1 MGFLRHRSAMCSPF
15 WHDRGMPGTL
25 YVCATPIG
33 NLADASE
40 RLSDVLRSAEIVF
53 AEDTRRTS
61 KLLAH
66 LGVTTSMRSLFVG
79 NERSRIAEL
88 VERLEAGETLAMVS
102 DAGMPTVSDPGAIAI
117 GAAIACGAEVIAI
130 PGPSAVTTAL
140 AASGLGGDRFVF
152 EGFLP
157 RKGIARRTAV
167 DEVAGQERTIVVF
180 SAPSRVDKDLVDLAA
195 ACGADRRIAVCR
207 ELTKLHEEIWRGTL
221 GDAVEEFA
229 PDERRR
235 GEFTLVVE
243 GRTLDVV
250 SLDDAVEA
258 ALGAMAEGAST
269 SDAVRSTAD
278 LLGVSRRQLYDRVLR
293 ERS

>member
-1 MGFLRHRSAMCSPF
+1 
-15 WHDRGMPGTL
+15 MPGTL

-33 NLADASE
+33 NLADASQ
-40 RLSDVLRSAEIVF
+40 RLSDALRSAQIIF

-66 LGVTTSMRSLFVG
+66 LGVATPMRSLFVG
-79 NERSRIAEL
+79 NERSRVGEL

-102 DAGMPTVSDPGAIAI
+102 DAGMPTVSDPGAIAVD
-117 GAAIACGAEVIAI
+117 AAIACGAAVIAI
-130 PGPSAVTTAL
+130 PGTSAVTTAI
-140 AASGLGGDRFVF
+140 AVSGLGGDRFVF

-157 RKGIARRTAV
+157 RKGAARRSAIE
-167 DEVAGQERTIVVF
+167 DVAGQERTVVMF
-180 SAPSRVDKDLVDLAA
+180 SAPSRIDKDLADLAA

-207 ELTKLHEEIWRGTL
+207 ELTKLHEETWRGTI
-221 GDAVEEFA
+221 GDAVGEFA
-229 PDERRR
+229 SDDRRR

-243 GRTLDVV
+243 GRTLEGV
-250 SLDDAVEA
+250 SIDEAVEVA
-258 ALGAMAEGAST
+258 TGAIAEGAST

>member
-1 MGFLRHRSAMCSPF
+1 MIG
-15 WHDRGMPGTL
+15 GMPGTL

-33 NLADASE
+33 NLADASR
-40 RLSDVLRSAEIVF
+40 RLSDVLRSVDVVF

-66 LGVTTSMRSLFVG
+66 LGATTAMRSLFVG
-79 NERSRIAEL
+79 NERSRVDEI
-88 VERLEAGETLAMVS
+88 VERLEAGGTVAIVS

-117 GAAIACGAEVIAI
+117 NAAISCGAEVVAI
-130 PGPSAVTTAL
+130 PGPPAVTTAI

-157 RKGIARRTAV
+157 RKGTARRTAIA
-167 DEVAGQERTIVVF
+167 DIAGQERTVVVF
-180 SAPSRVDKDLVDLAA
+180 SAPSRVDKDLADLAA
-195 ACGADRRIAVCR
+195 ACGTDRRIAVCR
-207 ELTKLHEEIWRGTL
+207 ELTKLHEETWRGTL
-221 GDAVEEFA
+221 GDAVVEFA

-243 GRTLDVV
+243 GRTPVAV
-250 SLDDAVEA
+250 SIDDAVEA
-258 ALGAMAEGAST
+258 ALVAIAEGATT

>member
-1 MGFLRHRSAMCSPF
+1 MIG
-15 WHDRGMPGTL
+15 GMPGTL

-33 NLADASE
+33 NLADASA
-40 RLSDVLRSAEIVF
+40 RLSDVLRAADIVF

-66 LGVTTSMRSLFVG
+66 LGATTAMRSLFVG
-79 NERSRIAEL
+79 NERSRVDEL
-88 VERLEAGETLAMVS
+88 VARLEAGATVALVS

-117 GAAIACGAEVIAI
+117 DAAIACGANVIAI
-130 PGPSAVTTAL
+130 PGPSAVTTAI

-157 RKGIARRTAV
+157 RKGIARRTMI
-167 DEVAGQERTIVVF
+167 DEVARQERTIVVF
-180 SAPSRVDKDLVDLAA
+180 SAPSRVDRDLADLAA
-195 ACGADRRIAVCR
+195 ACGPDRRIAVCR
-207 ELTKLHEEIWRGTL
+207 ELTKLHEETWRGTL
-221 GDAVEEFA
+221 GEAVEEFA
-229 PDERRR
+229 PEDRRR
-235 GEFTLVVE
+235 GEFTLVIE
-243 GRTLDVV
+243 GRTLVDV
-250 SLDDAVEA
+250 SIDEAVEA
-258 ALGAMAEGAST
+258 ALGAITEGAST